1 MLLRRLGVIL
11 PLMLAACASKSEG
24 PVGDAGA
31 LVACNVDAPL
41 ACPADGPTYATVEP
55 IIGRSCVP
63 CHGGENPDGP
73 WPLRTYKSAA
83 DWAEVIRADLITCEM
98 PPADGGVP
106 ITDEDRHALLTW
118 IRCDY
123 PP

>member
-1 MLLRRLGVIL
+1 LVRRLGALL
-11 PLMLAACASKSEG
+11 PLMLIACGGGSAS

-31 LVACNVDAPL
+31 ALTCNVDPPL
-41 ACPADGPTYATVEP
+41 ACPAGGPTYAAVQP
-55 IIGRSCVP
+55 IFARSCVP
-63 CHGGENPDGP
+63 CHDGADPDGP

-83 DWAEVIRADLITCEM
+83 DWAEVIRADLISCEM
-98 PPADGGVP
+98 PPADGGIP
-106 ITDEDRHALLTW
+106 LSDEDRHALLTW